1 MSSLE
6 EIKKKLNIEN
16 MDEATRKEMFNKF
29 VEGGGEV
36 IKEKPVSQAM
46 QFNRDKQIEFS
57 EKFNSNKIELEE
69 KYSSGKKNKSHKSAK
84 GAKSDKKKH
93 VKYPFSIFI
102 RGFFKGFFTIGG
114 NFNRK
119 YINSMETDFA
129 ECISSLS
136 NCAKII
142 ALLENDE
149 KWKMVEYLNV
159 KFPFA
164 YELMLRIYDLYKPDN
179 IQEIKNYFI
188 KEKKIQCPSIIQKV
202 KLLYKELLIIL
213 PFWET
218 NKNTLWDAL
227 NYYEKLSQ
235 KRLPISKQIIEKN
248 FDQLFNYYLPLIHIT
263 MQYNLGESVPFEVD
277 AMKKFAGVTEEEDLG
292 IYTGQ
297 LDTEKENY
305 MIEKEKEKE
314 EQRKKLQETVEQKE
328 MEKIPIYIQ
337 KGLKVIDELLEKKD
351 STLKNDKNASLFEP
365 NEKMLILY
373 VLLNEFEHH
382 YAFLLTT
389 SQLKLTSRLENG
401 VRTDIR
407 SEFDEEF
414 MSYNSIINYQ
424 NEYIELL
431 QDLTTTKI
439 ELQNNPIQLQIKT
452 SAINVKRVTV
462 LNEIKSTA
470 ASFFLSF
477 SKTLQK
483 LINDY
488 KNEDKKLLQ
497 NPEEQLD
504 FQLSRSKN
512 RFDKLPA
519 IKAIA
524 AAYTFSAALH
534 YYMTYSNFNQRGLY
548 CENDDNKGK
557 K

>member
-16 MDEATRKEMFNKF
+16 MDEATRKELFNKF
-29 VEGGGEV
+29 IEGGGEV
-36 IKEKPVSQAM
+36 IKEKPTSQAM
-46 QFNRDKQIEFS
+46 QFNRDKQMEFNEKIISNKAELTKKYS
-57 EKFNSNKIELEE
+57 EKNKPHKVAKVI
-69 KYSSGKKNKSHKSAK
+69 KN
-84 GAKSDKKKH
+84 DKKRH
-93 VKYPFSIFI
+93 AKYPFFIFI
-102 RGFFKGFFTIGG
+102 KGFFKGFFTIGG

-119 YINSMETDFA
+119 YIYNMENGFA

-136 NCAKII
+136 NSAKII
-142 ALLENDE
+142 VLLENDE
-149 KWKMVEYLNV
+149 KWKMVEYLNA

-179 IQEIKNYFI
+179 IQEIKNYFS
-188 KEKKIQCPSIIQKV
+188 KNKKIQCPSIIQKM

-248 FDQLFNYYLPLIHIT
+248 FDLLFNYYLPFIHII
-263 MQYNLGESVPFEVD
+263 MQYNLGESVPFEAE
-277 AMKKFAGVTEEEDLG
+277 AMKKFAEITEEEDLG
-292 IYTGQ
+292 VYTGH
-297 LDTEKENY
+297 LDAEKENY
-305 MIEKEKEKE
+305 MIEKEREKE

-328 MEKIPIYIQ
+328 INKIPVYIQ

-351 STLKNDKNASLFEP
+351 STMKNDKNALLFEP
-365 NEKMLILY
+365 NEKMLTLY
-373 VLLNEFEHH
+373 VLLNEFENH

-389 SQLKLTSRLENG
+389 TQLKLTSRLENG

-407 SEFDEEF
+407 AEFDEEF
-414 MSYNSIINYQ
+414 MSYNNIMNYQ

-431 QDLTTTKI
+431 QDLATTKI

-452 SAINVKRVTV
+452 SAINVKRITV
-462 LNEIKSTA
+462 LTEIKSA
-470 ASFFLSF
+470 AAKFFLDF

-488 KNEDKKLLQ
+488 KSEDKKLLQ
-497 NPEEQLD
+497 NPEKQLD
-504 FQLSRSKN
+504 FQLSRNKN
-512 RFDKLPA
+512 RFDKLPT

-534 YYMTYSNFNQRGLY
+534 YYMTYSDFNQRGLY
-548 CENDDNKGK
+548 NETDNNNKGTN
-557 K
+557 

>member
-6 EIKKKLNIEN
+6 EIKKKLNIDDL
-16 MDEATRKEMFNKF
+16 DEATRKDLFNKF
-29 VEGGGEV
+29 VEGGGKV
-36 IKEKPVSQAM
+36 IEEKPASQAM
-46 QFNRDKQIEFS
+46 QFNRDKQIEFN
-57 EKFNSNKIELEE
+57 EKISSNKAEVDE
-69 KYSSGKKNKSHKSAK
+69 KYSKKNKSENKSYKTEKTA
-84 GAKSDKKKH
+84 KKKYA
-93 VKYPFSIFI
+93 KYPFFIFVK
-102 RGFFKGFFTIGG
+102 GFFKGFFTIGG

-119 YINSMETDFA
+119 YANSMENGFV

-136 NCAKII
+136 NSAKTIV
-142 ALLENDE
+142 LLENDE
-149 KWKMVEYLNV
+149 KWKMVEYLNAT
-159 KFPFA
+159 FPFA
-164 YELMLRIYDLYKPDN
+164 YELILRIYDLYKPDN

-188 KEKKIQCPSIIQKV
+188 KDKKIQCPSIIQKM

-235 KRLPISKQIIEKN
+235 QRLPISKQIIEKN

-263 MQYNLGESVPFEVD
+263 MQYNIGESVPFEVE
-277 AMKKFAGVTEEEDLG
+277 AMKKFAEITEDEDLG
-292 IYTGQ
+292 IYTGH
-297 LDTEKENY
+297 LDAEKENY

-328 MEKIPIYIQ
+328 MKKIPAYIQ

-351 STLKNDKNASLFEP
+351 SALKNDKNASLFEP
-365 NEKMLILY
+365 NEKMLTLYILM
-373 VLLNEFEHH
+373 NEFEHH

-414 MSYNSIINYQ
+414 MSYNNITNYQ

-431 QDLTTTKI
+431 QNLATVKV

-452 SAINVKRVTV
+452 SAINVKRITV
-462 LNEIKSTA
+462 LTEIKSMTA
-470 ASFFLSF
+470 NFFLEF

-488 KNEDKKLLQ
+488 KSNEKKLLQ
-497 NPEEQLD
+497 NPEEPLD
-504 FQLSRSKN
+504 FQLSRNKN
-512 RFDKLPA
+512 RFDKLPT
-519 IKAIA
+519 IKAVA
-524 AAYTFSAALH
+524 AAYTYSAALH
-534 YYMTYSNFNQRGLY
+534 HYMIYSDFNQRGLY
-548 CENDDNKGK
+548 NETKEENKGK
-557 K
+557 N

>member
-1 MSSLE
+1 
-6 EIKKKLNIEN
+6 
-16 MDEATRKEMFNKF
+16 
-29 VEGGGEV
+29 
-36 IKEKPVSQAM
+36 
-46 QFNRDKQIEFS
+46 
-57 EKFNSNKIELEE
+57 
-69 KYSSGKKNKSHKSAK
+69 
-84 GAKSDKKKH
+84 
-93 VKYPFSIFI
+93 
-102 RGFFKGFFTIGG
+102 
-114 NFNRK
+114 
-119 YINSMETDFA
+119 
-129 ECISSLS
+129 
-136 NCAKII
+136 
-142 ALLENDE
+142 
-149 KWKMVEYLNV
+149 
-159 KFPFA
+159 
-164 YELMLRIYDLYKPDN
+164 
-179 IQEIKNYFI
+179 
-188 KEKKIQCPSIIQKV
+188 
-202 KLLYKELLIIL
+202 
-213 PFWET
+213 
-218 NKNTLWDAL
+218 
-227 NYYEKLSQ
+227 
-235 KRLPISKQIIEKN
+235 
-248 FDQLFNYYLPLIHIT
+248 

-277 AMKKFAGVTEEEDLG
+277 AMKKFAGITEEEDLG

-351 STLKNDKNASLFEP
+351 STLKNDKKASLFEP
-365 NEKMLILY
+365 NEKMQVLY

-431 QDLTTTKI
+431 QDLATTKI

-470 ASFFLSF
+470 ASFFLNF

-534 YYMTYSNFNQRGLY
+534 YYMTYSNFNQRGLF
-548 CENDDNKGK
+548 CETDNNKGK

>member
-6 EIKKKLNIEN
+6 EIKKKLNIED
-16 MDEATRKEMFNKF
+16 MDETTRKELFNKF
-29 VEGGGEV
+29 VEGGGKV
-36 IKEKPVSQAM
+36 IKEKPTSQAM
-46 QFNRDKQIEFS
+46 QFNRDKQIEFN
-57 EKFNSNKIELEE
+57 EKINSNKAELDE
-69 KYSSGKKNKSHKSAK
+69 KYSKKNKSHKVVKTAK
-84 GAKSDKKKH
+84 NDKKKRT
-93 VKYPFSIFI
+93 KYPFSLFI
-102 RGFFKGFFTIGG
+102 KGFFKGFFTISG

-119 YINSMETDFA
+119 HIYSMENGFA

-136 NCAKII
+136 NSAKII
-142 ALLENDE
+142 VLLENDE
-149 KWKMVEYLNV
+149 KWKMVEYLNA

-179 IQEIKNYFI
+179 IQEIKNYFA
-188 KEKKIQCPSIIQKV
+188 KNKKIQCPGIIEKM
-202 KLLYKELLIIL
+202 KLLYKELIIIL

-263 MQYNLGESVPFEVD
+263 MQYNIGESVPFEVE
-277 AMKKFAGVTEEEDLG
+277 AMKKFAEITEDEDLG
-292 IYTGQ
+292 IYTGH

-314 EQRKKLQETVEQKE
+314 EQRKKLQETVEEKE
-328 MEKIPIYIQ
+328 IKKIPVYIQ

-351 STLKNDKNASLFEP
+351 SALKNDKNAPLFEP
-365 NEKMLILY
+365 NEKMLTLY
-373 VLLNEFEHH
+373 ILLNEFEHH
-382 YAFLLTT
+382 YAFLLTS

-414 MSYNSIINYQ
+414 MSYNNIINYQ

-431 QDLTTTKI
+431 QDLATAKI

-452 SAINVKRVTV
+452 TAINVKRITV
-462 LNEIKSTA
+462 LTEIKSMA
-470 ASFFLSF
+470 AIFFLDF

-488 KNEDKKLLQ
+488 KSEDKKLLQ
-497 NPEEQLD
+497 NPEKPLD
-504 FQLSRSKN
+504 FQLSRNKN
-512 RFDKLPA
+512 RFDKLPV
-519 IKAIA
+519 IKAVA

-534 YYMTYSNFNQRGLY
+534 HYMTYSDFNQRGLY
-548 CENDDNKGK
+548 NEANNDDKGK
-557 K
+557 N

>member
-29 VEGGGEV
+29 IEGGGEV
-36 IKEKPVSQAM
+36 IKERHTSQVM
-46 QFNRDKQIEFS
+46 HFNRDRQIEFN
-57 EKFNSNKIELEE
+57 EKINSNKAMLDE
-69 KYSSGKKNKSHKSAK
+69 KYSDKNKASKPT
-84 GAKSDKKKH
+84 KKTKTSEKKRS
-93 VKYPFSIFI
+93 KYPFSIFI
-102 RGFFKGFFTIGG
+102 RGLFKGFFTING

-119 YINSMETDFA
+119 YIYSIEKDFVETVH
-129 ECISSLS
+129 SLS

-142 ALLENDE
+142 VLLENDE
-149 KWKMVEYLNV
+149 KWKMVEYLNA

-179 IQEIKNYFI
+179 IQNIKDYFI
-188 KEKKIQCPSIIQKV
+188 KEKKIQCGSIISKI

-235 KRLPISKQIIEKN
+235 KRLPISKQMIEKH

-263 MQYNLGESVPFEVD
+263 MQYNIGESVPFEID
-277 AMKKFAGVTEEEDLG
+277 AMKKFAEITEEEDLG

-297 LDTEKENY
+297 LDSEKENY
-305 MIEKEKEKE
+305 ILEKEKEKE
-314 EQRKKLQETVEQKE
+314 EQLKKLQETVEQKE
-328 MEKIPIYIQ
+328 MEKIPAYIQ
-337 KGLKVIDELLEKKD
+337 KGLKLIDELLEKKD
-351 STLKNDKNASLFEP
+351 TTLKNDKNSSLFEP
-365 NEKMLILY
+365 KEKMLILY

-407 SEFDEEF
+407 AEFDDEF
-414 MSYNSIINYQ
+414 MSYNSIMNYQ

-431 QDLTTTKI
+431 EELATTKV

-452 SAINVKRVTV
+452 SAINVKRATV
-462 LNEIKSTA
+462 LAEIKSISVT
-470 ASFFLSF
+470 FFQKF

-488 KNEDKKLLQ
+488 KSNEKKLLQ

-504 FQLSRSKN
+504 FQLSRGKN

-534 YYMTYSNFNQRGLY
+534 YYMAFSDFNQRGLY
-548 CENDDNKGK
+548 YETDNDKGK

>member
-1 MSSLE
+1 M
-6 EIKKKLNIEN
+6 
-16 MDEATRKEMFNKF
+16 
-29 VEGGGEV
+29 
-36 IKEKPVSQAM
+36 
-46 QFNRDKQIEFS
+46 
-57 EKFNSNKIELEE
+57 
-69 KYSSGKKNKSHKSAK
+69 
-84 GAKSDKKKH
+84 
-93 VKYPFSIFI
+93 
-102 RGFFKGFFTIGG
+102 
-114 NFNRK
+114 
-119 YINSMETDFA
+119 
-129 ECISSLS
+129 
-136 NCAKII
+136 
-142 ALLENDE
+142 
-149 KWKMVEYLNV
+149 
-159 KFPFA
+159 
-164 YELMLRIYDLYKPDN
+164 
-179 IQEIKNYFI
+179 
-188 KEKKIQCPSIIQKV
+188 
-202 KLLYKELLIIL
+202 
-213 PFWET
+213 
-218 NKNTLWDAL
+218 
-227 NYYEKLSQ
+227 
-235 KRLPISKQIIEKN
+235 
-248 FDQLFNYYLPLIHIT
+248 
-263 MQYNLGESVPFEVD
+263 
-277 AMKKFAGVTEEEDLG
+277 
-292 IYTGQ
+292 
-297 LDTEKENY
+297 
-305 MIEKEKEKE
+305 
-314 EQRKKLQETVEQKE
+314 
-328 MEKIPIYIQ
+328 
-337 KGLKVIDELLEKKD
+337 
-351 STLKNDKNASLFEP
+351 FEP

-548 CENDDNKGK
+548 GENDDNKGK

>member
-6 EIKKKLNIEN
+6 EIKKKLNIDN

-36 IKEKPVSQAM
+36 IKEKTTSHVM
-46 QFNRDKQIEFS
+46 HFNRDKQLEFN
-57 EKFNSNKIELEE
+57 EKITISKNNLEE
-69 KYSSGKKNKSHKSAK
+69 KYSNKGKTNKSSGKTKNTEKRHS
-84 GAKSDKKKH
+84 
-93 VKYPFSIFI
+93 KYPFSIFL
-102 RGFFKGFFTIGG
+102 RGLFKGFFTING
-114 NFNRK
+114 NFNKK
-119 YINSMETDFA
+119 YIFNVEKDFV
-129 ECISSLS
+129 ENISSLS

-142 ALLENDE
+142 VSLENDE
-149 KWKMVEYLNV
+149 KWKMVEYLNT

-179 IQEIKNYFI
+179 ILSIKNYI
-188 KEKKIQCPSIIQKV
+188 VNEKKIQCGSILPKI
-202 KLLYKELLIIL
+202 KLFYKELLIIL

-235 KRLPISKQIIEKN
+235 KRLPISKQIIEKS
-248 FDQLFNYYLPLIHIT
+248 FDQIFYYYLPLIHMI
-263 MQYNLGESVPFEVD
+263 MQYNLGESVPFEIA
-277 AMKKFAGVTEEEDLG
+277 AMKKFIGITEEEDLG

-297 LDTEKENY
+297 LDSEKENY
-305 MIEKEKEKE
+305 VQEKEREKE
-314 EQRKKLQETVEQKE
+314 EQRKKLQEIVELKE
-328 MEKIPIYIQ
+328 MEKIPAYIQ
-337 KGLKVIDELLEKKD
+337 KGLKLIDELLDKKE
-351 STLKNDKNASLFEP
+351 SILKNDKNASLFEP
-365 NEKMLILY
+365 NEKMQILY
-373 VLLNEFEHH
+373 VLLNEFERH

-407 SEFDEEF
+407 AEFDDEF
-414 MSYNSIINYQ
+414 MSYNNIINYQ

-431 QDLTTTKI
+431 QELVTTKV

-452 SAINVKRVTV
+452 SAINVKRATV
-462 LNEIKSTA
+462 LTEIKSVA
-470 ASFFLSF
+470 MNFFQKF

-488 KNEDKKLLQ
+488 KSEEKKLLQ

-504 FQLSRSKN
+504 FQLSRNKN
-512 RFDKLPA
+512 RFDKLPT
-519 IKAIA
+519 IKAIV
-524 AAYTFSAALH
+524 AAYTFSSALH
-534 YYMTYSNFNQRGLY
+534 YYIAYSDFSQRGLY
-548 CENDDNKGK
+548 HETEDDSKGK

>member
-1 MSSLE
+1 
-6 EIKKKLNIEN
+6 
-16 MDEATRKEMFNKF
+16 
-29 VEGGGEV
+29 
-36 IKEKPVSQAM
+36 
-46 QFNRDKQIEFS
+46 
-57 EKFNSNKIELEE
+57 
-69 KYSSGKKNKSHKSAK
+69 
-84 GAKSDKKKH
+84 
-93 VKYPFSIFI
+93 
-102 RGFFKGFFTIGG
+102 
-114 NFNRK
+114 
-119 YINSMETDFA
+119 
-129 ECISSLS
+129 
-136 NCAKII
+136 
-142 ALLENDE
+142 
-149 KWKMVEYLNV
+149 
-159 KFPFA
+159 
-164 YELMLRIYDLYKPDN
+164 
-179 IQEIKNYFI
+179 
-188 KEKKIQCPSIIQKV
+188 
-202 KLLYKELLIIL
+202 
-213 PFWET
+213 
-218 NKNTLWDAL
+218 
-227 NYYEKLSQ
+227 
-235 KRLPISKQIIEKN
+235 
-248 FDQLFNYYLPLIHIT
+248 

-548 CENDDNKGK
+548 GENDDNKGK